1 MQALEIVRKSAEMW
15 QTKIH
20 LGWQIYVLLQQSP
33 ICPMSPFIPSSQLG
47 SEE

>member
-33 ICPMSPFIPSSQLG
+33 ICPYVSFYPILSTWL
-47 SEE
+47 